1 MNKIQDIFEFITYN
15 AKYFRFTDITKA
27 FLGLAKISLEVR
39 TGSRVPFIDL
49 NKVYRIRMKNGYN
62 IDLPLTSL
70 IDLMELIKSRKSKIK
85 ILNNYILVDEK
96 DKIPIRYIKTGLYAY
111 LKGFR
116 YNDECNVWE
125 YKDDSMHVKFS
136 EINYTGI
143 EIFSDKIYNID
154 KVSGDVLDI
163 GGNIGASAIYFAKK
177 GAKKVIL
184 VEPLPNIVKVAKRN
198 IDINNLSEKIV
209 IINAALG
216 IKNSILDIPAD
227 IDVEDSRYFSTNSV
241 DKYKD
246 SHLTKVP
253 VITMKDVFREINE
266 PYLLKMDCEGC
277 EYDVIPYS
285 YDLIKMFK
293 IIFMELHGKKSK
305 RFQILKILEHDFDCK
320 ILHSSAIT
328 TMIKCE
334 HK

>member
-1 MNKIQDIFEFITYN
+1 M
-15 AKYFRFTDITKA
+15 
-27 FLGLAKISLEVR
+27 LVL
-39 TGSRVPFIDL
+39 
-49 NKVYRIRMKNGYN
+49 
-62 IDLPLTSL
+62 
-70 IDLMELIKSRKSKIK
+70 
-85 ILNNYILVDEK
+85 YILQK
-96 DKIPIRYIKTGLYAY
+96 
-111 LKGFR
+111 
-116 YNDECNVWE
+116 N
-125 YKDDSMHVKFS
+125 
-136 EINYTGI
+136 
-143 EIFSDKIYNID
+143 
-154 KVSGDVLDI
+154 
-163 GGNIGASAIYFAKK
+163 
-177 GAKKVIL
+177 IL
-184 VEPLPNIVKVAKRN
+184 VETLPNIVKVAKRN

-227 IDVEDSRYFSTNSV
+227 IDVEDSRYFSRNSV